1 MAERPK
7 ALVLKFPGTNCDG
20 ETADALNLAGFDA
33 AVLPISLFTEDAL
46 RSCRLLVLAGGFSY
60 GDYVLAG
67 KLAQLE
73 LQRAVGDAL
82 RDYAAQGGYILGI
95 CNGFQILLHLG
106 LLPDGALIENESG
119 RFICKW
125 TGLQKTDVS
134 SPYLAGLPD
143 EFELPIA
150 HAEGRFVTLLP
161 SETIHPRIV
170 LRYMDAENGAMYSVA
185 ALQNDTGR
193 VLGIM
198 PHPERFIRR
207 EQHYARDWNGHP
219 EWGWGYFFF
228 QSIHNHILNDAT

>member
-1 MAERPK
+1 MAERPQ

-20 ETADALNLAGFDA
+20 ETADALNLAGFNVSIMPVTQFA
-33 AVLPISLFTEDAL
+33 RESLYA
-46 RSCRLLVLAGGFSY
+46 CRLLVLAGGFSY

-73 LQRAVGDAL
+73 LESSAGYDL
-82 RDYAAQGGYILGI
+82 RSFTAQGGYILGI

-150 HAEGRFVTLLP
+150 HAEGRFVTLL
-161 SETIHPRIV
+161 
-170 LRYMDAENGAMYSVA
+170 
-185 ALQNDTGR
+185 
-193 VLGIM
+193 
-198 PHPERFIRR
+198 RFRKARR
-207 EQHYARDWNGHP
+207 GVS
-219 EWGWGYFFF
+219 G
-228 QSIHNHILNDAT
+228 